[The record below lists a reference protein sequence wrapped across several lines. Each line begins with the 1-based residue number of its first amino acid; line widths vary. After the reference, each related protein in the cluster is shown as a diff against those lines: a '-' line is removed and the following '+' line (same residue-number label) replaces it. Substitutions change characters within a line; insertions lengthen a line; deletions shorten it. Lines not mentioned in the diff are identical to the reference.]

1 MTPVFILTRCG
12 EVKGL
17 SDGKV
22 RTFRGIE
29 YARCRRFG
37 PARETVGWDGVFDAT
52 LPGTI
57 CPQPARKIHG
67 TGPSSD
73 HAQNW
78 DENSLRLTI
87 HTPENAG
94 KRPVMVWIH
103 GGSYLV
109 GGSEESRYG
118 GRRLVTAG
126 DVVLVKISY
135 RLGALGYLWM
145 PERGIGN
152 MGLEDQRTALSWV
165 RNNIADFGGDPDNI
179 TVFGQSAGAQSIAC
193 LMATYREAPPF
204 RKVILESPP
213 LGISLN
219 ADRAEKTARKFER
232 LVREESGQD
241 IGAAPASKLIGVQ
254 NRFTKNKMKLPF
266 MPVTEGLIPKDGGKF
281 LKGIKMAVCYNA
293 DETAPYLRHILGPL
307 LKTAAGRWL
316 IRTVTRRLFLDRIKE
331 YVKGMKAQGAD
342 IRLYRMDWHPE
353 GNPLGC
359 CHCIE
364 MPFLLGEYDDWKDA
378 GMLRGMTKEEFAAN
392 SAAMLASWTAF
403 ATNGT
408 PIENALFKE
417 CS

>member
-1 MTPVFILTRCG
+1 MTPVVIGTRCG

-52 LPGTI
+52 RPGTI

-67 TGPSSD
+67 TGPAPDRSQS
-73 HAQNW
+73 W

-87 HTPENAG
+87 YTPEHAE

-109 GGSEESRYG
+109 GGSEEVRYG
-118 GRRLVTAG
+118 GERLVLAG

-145 PERGIGN
+145 PERGAVN
-152 MGLEDQRTALSWV
+152 LGLEDQRTALAWI
-165 RNNIADFGGDPDNI
+165 RNNIGDFGGDPENI

-193 LMATYREAPPF
+193 LMATYAERPPF
-204 RKVILESPP
+204 RRAILESPP
-213 LGISLN
+213 LGIGLS
-219 ADRAEKTARKFER
+219 AERAGRTARRFESLLR
-232 LVREESGQD
+232 KRGLDMDSAS
-241 IGAAPASKLIGVQ
+241 AAEFVEIQAQ
-254 NRFTKNKMKLPF
+254 FTRNRMRLPF
-266 MPVTEGLIPKDGGKF
+266 MPVTGLFPKDGGKF
-281 LKGIKMAVCYNA
+281 LKDINIAICYNA
-293 DETAPYLRHILGPL
+293 DETAPYLSGVLGPL
-307 LKTAAGRWL
+307 LRTGAGRR
-316 IRTVTRRLFLDRIKE
+316 ITEAATRRIFLDPVRR
-331 YVKGMKAQGAD
+331 YVAGMRALGAETG
-342 IRLYRMDWHPE
+342 LYRMEWHPK

-364 MPFLLGEYDDWKDA
+364 MPFLLGEYDDWKEA
-378 GMLRGMTKEEFAAN
+378 RMLRGMTAEEFASN

-403 ATNGT
+403 ATNGS
-408 PIENALFKE
+408 PIENNLLAKYQM
-417 CS
+417 